1 MTSFIINSNKDNRLL
16 LLPALH
22 SDSLNRH
29 NCLDNLSLE
38 QLLKADFSQYKR
50 NNSIPNYTYNTQ
62 IAYFD
67 DNNSSSKFSSI
78 SSVGSELDSL
88 SARSRDSIFSVESD
102 DNGFSS
108 SSDQEDED
116 YTTEGKQGLNSEN
129 FAFSKPTTLFSN
141 NEEDDEEQK
150 MSSPVISTSVTQETR
165 EKLSVK
171 RLITVEEDDQEEYE
185 QPKERSKRQRVGP
198 SCDLCRSKKIKCDA
212 HVEIME
218 TDVNGD
224 DLKLTK
230 KSEVLDKGIINK
242 YLTKD
247 EIEDE
252 FSLVYSNEKIIK
264 FKSCSYC
271 IAKSR
276 PCVYKRGYTKDD
288 ILKYNTENNIKKKKK
303 TVRSRRRS

>member
-1 MTSFIINSNKDNRLL
+1 MTSFIINSNKNDRLL

-22 SDSLNRH
+22 SDSLHRQ

-38 QLLKADFSQYKR
+38 QLLKADLSQYRKS
-50 NNSIPNYTYNTQ
+50 SIPNYTYNTQ

-67 DNNSSSKFSSI
+67 DNRRSSQFSSI
-78 SSVGSELDSL
+78 SSTSSVGSELDSL

-116 YTTEGKQGLNSEN
+116 YTDEKQGLNTEN
-129 FAFSKPTTLFSN
+129 LPVTNLINKHTTTKV
-141 NEEDDEEQK
+141 EEDEED
-150 MSSPVISTSVTQETR
+150 MSSPIIPQPVTQETR

-171 RLITVEEDDQEEYE
+171 RLITEDEEEEE
-185 QPKERSKRQRVGP
+185 IEVPKERAKRQRVGP

-224 DLKLTK
+224 DLKLNK
-230 KSEVLDKGIINK
+230 KSEVLDKGIINN
-242 YLTKD
+242 YLT
-247 EIEDE
+247 EDE
-252 FSLVYSNEKIIK
+252 LQDEFTLIYSNEKIIK

-288 ILKYNTENNIKKKKK
+288 ILKYNTQNNIKKKKK
-303 TVRSRRRS
+303 TGRSRRRS